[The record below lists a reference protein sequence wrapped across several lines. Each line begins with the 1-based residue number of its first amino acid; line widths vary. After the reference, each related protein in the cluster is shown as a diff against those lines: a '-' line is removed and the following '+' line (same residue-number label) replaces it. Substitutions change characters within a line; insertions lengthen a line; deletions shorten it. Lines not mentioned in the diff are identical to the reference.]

1 MSQTNPSIS
10 TASVNRHALTAVE
23 KQRSQVEK
31 LLKDPAKPAY
41 IPPPPKEKTIRPARE
56 MMKNVQG
63 SSAGAGSGEFHVYKA
78 SRRREYERLK
88 LLEEASTNEIEEAE
102 FEKKRRAMEEV
113 AEAKTAK
120 NRAKRQKKKER
131 LKAKLAGKSEGD
143 VKIVV
148 ENSAADLPI
157 KKRRLVI
164 GKELV
169 FKKPGE
175 TVSDDNDPDEDASPS
190 ADDNEIP
197 SRNILGFAAT
207 VPRSAAETGRITIV
221 EDD

>member
-1 MSQTNPSIS
+1 
-10 TASVNRHALTAVE
+10 
-23 KQRSQVEK
+23 
-31 LLKDPAKPAY
+31 
-41 IPPPPKEKTIRPARE
+41 

-88 LLEEASTNEIEEAE
+88 LLEEEATKETDEAE
-102 FEKKRRAMEEV
+102 FERKRRTMEET
-113 AEAKTAK
+113 ADAKTAK

-131 LKAKLAGKSEGD
+131 LKGKNAGNDDGEVTRDGGQRP
-143 VKIVV
+143 
-148 ENSAADLPI
+148 NADLPI
-157 KKRRLVI
+157 KKRRLVN

-175 TVSDDNDPDEDASPS
+175 GSDNDESDGERGRSETRDDVPPPNPSGIQDLGSP
-190 ADDNEIP
+190 
-197 SRNILGFAAT
+197 
-207 VPRSAAETGRITIV
+207 VVVETGRITIV